1 MPFGSRWSSSAM
13 APEASPPAF
22 GGRRRVAEQARRVPD
37 PSTTIGVP
45 MATDV
50 TYSVEEVRALIPVVR
65 AALLQLAVE
74 RRRPEPAV
82 EVMRAL
88 VEHLESLGIVVRDLD
103 EGLVDFPTVRGGE
116 RAWLCWKMSDGD
128 LGYWH
133 TTREGFA
140 SRQPL

>member
-1 MPFGSRWSSSAM
+1 
-13 APEASPPAF
+13 
-22 GGRRRVAEQARRVPD
+22 
-37 PSTTIGVP
+37 

-50 TYSVEEVRALIPVVR
+50 TYSVEEARALIPVVR

-74 RRRPEPAV
+74 RRRPEPAL

-103 EGLVDFPTVRGGE
+103 EGLVDFPTIRDEE
-116 RAWLCWKMSDGD
+116 RAWLCWKLSDGD